1 MSKFLYKTAL
11 YDWFRDV
18 QYDVIF
24 LKETHFIKNHE
35 VIYNSTTF
43 QNQYIAAAY

>member
-24 LKETHFIKNHE
+24 LKELIL
-35 VIYNSTTF
+35 
-43 QNQYIAAAY
+43 